1 MTATANPFLPLLMQV
16 LHGRDIACTVD
27 GAELVLDSGLRLV
40 AHGVASNARDNGGWQ
55 TSTVIEARH
64 PELFADGLFEYQ
76 HAAGDSEQDAVLSGF
91 ENWVR
96 VDLATLQA
104 AIGADDA
111 PELQMLTLRYPA
123 EETGTALA
131 RAVVLGPLAHYRGE
145 PRDEA
150 AACSEDDHGSCPCC
164 LFTQSLEAFN
174 ELLKT
179 RQFLGIRLFASRDAD
194 GQCEADCRVNGHDFP
209 AALPLLRAYA
219 ARWPQAGLEFRKQ
232 YVVIRTDTDAETDS

>member
-1 MTATANPFLPLLMQV
+1 MTKTASPLLPLLHQV
-16 LHGRDIACTVD
+16 LLGRDIACALE
-27 GAELVLDSGLRLV
+27 GHELVLDSGLRLSPH
-40 AHGVASNARDNGGWQ
+40 AIGADPRDNGGWQ

-76 HAAGDSEQDAVLSGF
+76 HAAGDSQQEAALSGF

-104 AIGADDA
+104 AIGANDA
-111 PELQMLTLRYPA
+111 PELQMLTLRYGA
-123 EETGTALA
+123 EETGTPLS

-145 PRDEA
+145 PADDA

-164 LFTQSLEAFN
+164 LFTQSLDAFN
-174 ELLKT
+174 DLLKT

-232 YVVIRTDTDAETDS
+232 YVVVRTDLDD

>member
-1 MTATANPFLPLLMQV
+1 MTTTASPLLPLLHQV
-16 LHGRDIACTVD
+16 LLGRDIACTVD
-27 GAELVLDSGLRLV
+27 GRELVLDSGLRLSPH
-40 AHGVASNARDNGGWQ
+40 AIGADPRENGGWQ
-55 TSTVIEARH
+55 ISSVIEARH
-64 PELFADGLFEYQ
+64 PALFADGLFEYQ
-76 HAAGDSEQDAVLSGF
+76 HAAGDSQEEATLSGF

-111 PELQMLTLRYPA
+111 PELQMLTLRYGA
-123 EETGTALA
+123 EETGTPLA
-131 RAVVLGPLAHYRGE
+131 RAVVLGPLAHYRSE
-145 PRDEA
+145 PANDA
-150 AACSEDDHGSCPCC
+150 AACSEGDHGSCPCC
-164 LFTQSLEAFN
+164 LFTQSVDAFN

-232 YVVIRTDTDAETDS
+232 YVVVRTDLDD

>member
-1 MTATANPFLPLLMQV
+1 MTTTASPLLPLLHQV
-16 LHGRDIACTVD
+16 LLGRDIACTVE
-27 GAELVLDSGLRLV
+27 GHELVLDSGLRLSPH
-40 AHGVASNARDNGGWQ
+40 AIGADPRDNGGWQ
-55 TSTVIEARH
+55 ISSVIEARH

-76 HAAGDSEQDAVLSGF
+76 HAAGDSQEEATLSGF

-111 PELQMLTLRYPA
+111 PELQMLTLRYGA
-123 EETGTALA
+123 EETGTPLA
-131 RAVVLGPLAHYRGE
+131 RAVVLGPLAHYRSE
-145 PRDEA
+145 PANDA
-150 AACSEDDHGSCPCC
+150 AACGEDDHGSCPCC
-164 LFTQSLEAFN
+164 LFNQSVDAFN
-174 ELLKT
+174 DLLKT

-232 YVVIRTDTDAETDS
+232 YVVVRTDLDD

>member
-1 MTATANPFLPLLMQV
+1 MTTTASPLLPLLHQV
-16 LHGRDIACTVD
+16 LLGRDIACTVD
-27 GAELVLDSGLRLV
+27 GHELVLDSGLRLSPH
-40 AHGVASNARDNGGWQ
+40 AISADPRENGGWQ
-55 TSTVIEARH
+55 ISSVIEARH
-64 PELFADGLFEYQ
+64 PALFADGLFEYQ
-76 HAAGDSEQDAVLSGF
+76 HAAGDSQEEATLSGF

-111 PELQMLTLRYPA
+111 PELQMLTLRYGA
-123 EETGTALA
+123 EETGTPLA
-131 RAVVLGPLAHYRGE
+131 RAVVLGPLAHYRSE
-145 PRDEA
+145 PANDA
-150 AACSEDDHGSCPCC
+150 AACSEGDHGSCPCC

-232 YVVIRTDTDAETDS
+232 YVVVRTDLDD

>member
-1 MTATANPFLPLLMQV
+1 MTTTASPLLPLLHQV
-16 LHGRDIACTVD
+16 LLGRDIAFAVD
-27 GAELVLDSGLRLV
+27 GHELVLDSGLRLSPH
-40 AHGVASNARDNGGWQ
+40 AIGADPRENGGWQ
-55 TSTVIEARH
+55 ISSVIEARH
-64 PELFADGLFEYQ
+64 PALFADGLFEYQ
-76 HAAGDSEQDAVLSGF
+76 HAAGDSQEEATLSGF

-111 PELQMLTLRYPA
+111 PELQMLTLRYGA
-123 EETGTALA
+123 EETGTPLA
-131 RAVVLGPLAHYRGE
+131 RAVVLGPLAHYRSE
-145 PRDEA
+145 PANDA
-150 AACSEDDHGSCPCC
+150 AACSEGDHGSCPCC
-164 LFTQSLEAFN
+164 LFTQSVDAFN

-232 YVVIRTDTDAETDS
+232 YVVVRTDLDD

>member
-1 MTATANPFLPLLMQV
+1 MTKTASPLLPLLHQV
-16 LHGRDIACTVD
+16 LLGRDIACALE
-27 GAELVLDSGLRLV
+27 GHELVLDSGLRLSPH
-40 AHGVASNARDNGGWQ
+40 AIGADPRDNGGWQ

-76 HAAGDSEQDAVLSGF
+76 HAAGDSQQEAALSGF

-104 AIGADDA
+104 AIGANDA

-145 PRDEA
+145 PADDA

-164 LFTQSLEAFN
+164 LFTQSLDAFN
-174 ELLKT
+174 DLLKT

-232 YVVIRTDTDAETDS
+232 YVVVRTDLDD

>member
-1 MTATANPFLPLLMQV
+1 MSAAPSALLPLLQQV
-16 LHGRDIACTVD
+16 LLGRDIACTVEDD
-27 GAELVLDSGLRLV
+27 GLLLDSGLHLTP
-40 AHGVASNARDNGGWQ
+40 HGVASNERDNGGWQ
-55 TSTVIEARH
+55 TSTVIETRH
-64 PELFADGLFEYQ
+64 AGLFADGLFEYQ
-76 HAAGDSEQDAVLSGF
+76 HAAGDSQQEAALSGF

-111 PELQMLTLRYPA
+111 PELQMLTLRYGA
-123 EETGTALA
+123 EETGTPLA

-145 PRDEA
+145 PADD

-164 LFTQSLEAFN
+164 LFTQSLDAFN
-174 ELLKT
+174 DLLKT

-232 YVVIRTDTDAETDS
+232 YVVVRTDLDD

>member
-1 MTATANPFLPLLMQV
+1 MTTTASPLLPLLHQV
-16 LHGRDIACTVD
+16 LLGRDIACTVD
-27 GAELVLDSGLRLV
+27 GHELVLDSGLRLSPH
-40 AHGVASNARDNGGWQ
+40 AISADPRDNGGWQ
-55 TSTVIEARH
+55 ISSVIEARH
-64 PELFADGLFEYQ
+64 PALFADGLFEYQ
-76 HAAGDSEQDAVLSGF
+76 HAAGDSQEEATLSGF

-111 PELQMLTLRYPA
+111 PELQMLTLRYGA
-123 EETGTALA
+123 EETGTPLA
-131 RAVVLGPLAHYRGE
+131 RAVVLGPLAHYRSE
-145 PRDEA
+145 PANDA
-150 AACSEDDHGSCPCC
+150 AACSEGDHGSCPCC

-232 YVVIRTDTDAETDS
+232 YVVVRTDLDD

>member
-1 MTATANPFLPLLMQV
+1 MTTTASPLLPLLHQV
-16 LHGRDIACTVD
+16 LLGRDIACTVD
-27 GAELVLDSGLRLV
+27 GRELVLDSGLRLSPH
-40 AHGVASNARDNGGWQ
+40 AIGADPRENGGWQ
-55 TSTVIEARH
+55 ISSVIEARH
-64 PELFADGLFEYQ
+64 PALFADGLFEYQ
-76 HAAGDSEQDAVLSGF
+76 HAAGDSQEEATLSGF

-111 PELQMLTLRYPA
+111 PELQMLTLRYGS
-123 EETGTALA
+123 EETGTPLA
-131 RAVVLGPLAHYRGE
+131 RAVVLGPLAHYRSE
-145 PRDEA
+145 PANDA

-164 LFTQSLEAFN
+164 LFTQSVDAFN

-209 AALPLLRAYA
+209 AALSLLRAYA

-232 YVVIRTDTDAETDS
+232 YVVVRTDLDD

>member
-1 MTATANPFLPLLMQV
+1 MTTTASPLLPLLHQV
-16 LHGRDIACTVD
+16 LLGRDIACTVD
-27 GAELVLDSGLRLV
+27 GHELVLDSGLRLSPH
-40 AHGVASNARDNGGWQ
+40 AIGADPRDNGGWQ
-55 TSTVIEARH
+55 ISSVIEARH

-76 HAAGDSEQDAVLSGF
+76 HAAGDSQEEATLSGF

-111 PELQMLTLRYPA
+111 PELQMLTLRYGA
-123 EETGTALA
+123 EETGTPLA
-131 RAVVLGPLAHYRGE
+131 RAVVLGPLAHYRSE
-145 PRDEA
+145 PANDA
-150 AACSEDDHGSCPCC
+150 AAYGEDDHGSCPCC
-164 LFTQSLEAFN
+164 LFTQSVDAFN
-174 ELLKT
+174 DLLKT

-232 YVVIRTDTDAETDS
+232 YVVVRTDLDD

>member
-1 MTATANPFLPLLMQV
+1 MTTTASPLLPLLHQV
-16 LHGRDIACTVD
+16 LLGRDIACTVD
-27 GAELVLDSGLRLV
+27 GRELVLDSGLRLSPH
-40 AHGVASNARDNGGWQ
+40 AIGADPRENGGWQ
-55 TSTVIEARH
+55 ISSVIEARH
-64 PELFADGLFEYQ
+64 PALFADGLFEYQ
-76 HAAGDSEQDAVLSGF
+76 HAAGDSQEEATLSGF

-96 VDLATLQA
+96 VGLATLQA

-111 PELQMLTLRYPA
+111 PELQMLTLRYGA
-123 EETGTALA
+123 EETGTPLA
-131 RAVVLGPLAHYRGE
+131 RAVVLGPLAHYRSE
-145 PRDEA
+145 PANDA

-164 LFTQSLEAFN
+164 LFTQSVDAFN

-232 YVVIRTDTDAETDS
+232 YVVVRTDLDD

>member
-1 MTATANPFLPLLMQV
+1 MTDAASPLLPLLQQV
-16 LHGRDIACTVD
+16 LLARDIACTVE
-27 GAELVLDSGLRLV
+27 GSELVLDSGLHL
-40 AHGVASNARDNGGWQ
+40 APHAMAAEPRDNGGWQ

-76 HAAGDSEQDAVLSGF
+76 HAAGDSQKDATLSGF

-111 PELQMLTLRYPA
+111 PELQMLTLRYGA
-123 EETGTALA
+123 EETGTPLA
-131 RAVVLGPLAHYRGE
+131 RAVVLGPLAHYRSE
-145 PRDEA
+145 PADEA
-150 AACSEDDHGSCPCC
+150 PACSDGDHGSCPCC
-164 LFTQSLEAFN
+164 LFTQSLDAFN
-174 ELLKT
+174 DLLKT

-232 YVVIRTDTDAETDS
+232 YVVVRNDTDD

>member
-1 MTATANPFLPLLMQV
+1 MTTTASPLLPLLHQV
-16 LHGRDIACTVD
+16 LLGRDIACAVD
-27 GAELVLDSGLRLV
+27 GHELVLDSGLRLSPH
-40 AHGVASNARDNGGWQ
+40 AIGADPRKNGGWQ
-55 TSTVIEARH
+55 ISSVIEARH
-64 PELFADGLFEYQ
+64 PALFADGLFEYQ
-76 HAAGDSEQDAVLSGF
+76 HAAGDSQEEATLSGF

-111 PELQMLTLRYPA
+111 PELQMLTLRYGA
-123 EETGTALA
+123 EETGTPLA

-145 PRDEA
+145 PADDA
-150 AACSEDDHGSCPCC
+150 TACSEGDHGSCPCC
-164 LFTQSLEAFN
+164 LFTQSVDAFN

-232 YVVIRTDTDAETDS
+232 YVVVRTDLND

>member
-1 MTATANPFLPLLMQV
+1 MTTTASPLLPLLHQV
-16 LHGRDIACTVD
+16 LLGRDIACTVD
-27 GAELVLDSGLRLV
+27 GHELVLDSGLRLSPH
-40 AHGVASNARDNGGWQ
+40 AIGANPRENGGWQ
-55 TSTVIEARH
+55 ISSVIEARH
-64 PELFADGLFEYQ
+64 PALFADGLFEYQ
-76 HAAGDSEQDAVLSGF
+76 HAAGDSQEEATLSGF

-111 PELQMLTLRYPA
+111 PELQMLTLRYGA
-123 EETGTALA
+123 EETGTPLA
-131 RAVVLGPLAHYRGE
+131 RAVVLGPLAHYRSE
-145 PRDEA
+145 PANDA
-150 AACSEDDHGSCPCC
+150 AACGEDDHGSCPCC
-164 LFTQSLEAFN
+164 LFTQSVDAFN

-232 YVVIRTDTDAETDS
+232 YVVVRTDLDD